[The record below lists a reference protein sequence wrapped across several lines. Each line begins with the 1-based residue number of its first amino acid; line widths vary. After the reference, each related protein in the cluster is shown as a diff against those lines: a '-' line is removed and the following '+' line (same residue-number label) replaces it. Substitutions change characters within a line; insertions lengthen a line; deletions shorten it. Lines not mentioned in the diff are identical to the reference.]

1 MLDVH
6 PAHHAASTWRDF
18 FIHIATIVLGLL
30 IAIGLEQTVEALHR
44 QHERSQIRESLHSES
59 LQIENDTATS
69 EATLAERK
77 EWLQARI
84 GKVQAAVWQRQ
95 PLPPPPPHTGA
106 TVLVR
111 PDDPLWRSAKTSGL
125 VPLLTEQEV
134 IAYSEIESLAA
145 QMDVS
150 YDRMVVAHSQH
161 MAFDHEFPSLSGSP
175 DLSQAAAEDLRKY
188 LSLLTEEQYAI
199 YYIGLMVAEMQ
210 GAEHA
215 ILQGNFDLKQIQ
227 AAEKGIDSGFE
238 LAGAHILI

>member
-6 PAHHAASTWRDF
+6 PAHHAATAWRDF

-44 QHERSQIRESLHSES
+44 QHERSQIRESLHSEL
-59 LQIENDTATS
+59 LQIENDTVTS
-69 EATLAERK
+69 QATLAERN
-77 EWLQARI
+77 EWIQARI
-84 GKVQAAVWQRQ
+84 ATVQIAVWQHQ

-125 VPLLTEQEV
+125 ASVLPEQEV
-134 IAYSEIESLAA
+134 AAYSEIESLAA
-145 QMDVS
+145 KIDVA

-161 MAFDHEFPSLSGSP
+161 IAFEREFPSLNGAP
-175 DLSQAAAEDLRKY
+175 DLSHASADDVRNY
-188 LSLLTEEQYAI
+188 LSLLTEEQLAI
-199 YYIGLMVAEMQ
+199 NYIGIMVARMH
-210 GAEHA
+210 GAESA

-227 AAEKGIDSGFE
+227 AAEKESTPV
-238 LAGAHILI
+238 LN